1 MDTFSIVLTEK
12 VFADLRELS
21 RYIRL
26 HLAGAETSR
35 RQQTRIKQ
43 AVFDLA
49 QFPERYALVPDGCLR
64 EQGVRFFPVD
74 NYLMFYVVNT
84 SGRKVYIL
92 RILYSRRDWQLL
104 LSSTSFCSLK
114 S

>member
-12 VFADLRELS
+12 AFADLREPS

-43 AVFDLA
+43 AVETLTFIMTN
-49 QFPERYALVPDGCLR
+49 V
-64 EQGVRFFPVD
+64 
-74 NYLMFYVVNT
+74 
-84 SGRKVYIL
+84 
-92 RILYSRRDWQLL
+92 
-104 LSSTSFCSLK
+104 
-114 S
+114 